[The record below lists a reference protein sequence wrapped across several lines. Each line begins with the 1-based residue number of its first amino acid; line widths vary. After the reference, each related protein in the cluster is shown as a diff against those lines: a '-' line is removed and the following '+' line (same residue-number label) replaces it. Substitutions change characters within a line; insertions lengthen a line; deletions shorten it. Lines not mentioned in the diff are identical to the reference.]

1 MSKHQWVEIKYTPIE
16 VEADADGE
24 TIHVFATEGA
34 IEAAENDTAHGCWFC
49 HAPLLVDNID
59 AECIVSEV
67 NDDHATTNRSSNG
80 EQD

>member
-16 VEADADGE
+16 PEVADDGE

-49 HAPLLVDNID
+49 HEALTVDNIND
-59 AECIVSEV
+59 ACIALAT
-67 NDDHATTNRSSNG
+67 NDHAPINNGAENG